1 MGCTNAKSVQVHNGS
16 AIHNKKNESKE
27 NEDINGLINSKNETE
42 KGSVINYNRIN
53 EKSFGNFSSIE
64 IINEFLIRIHFLFVY
79 IPMYH
84 RL

>member
-64 IINEFLIRIHFLFVY
+64 IINEFVLYEYTFYSYVS
-79 IPMYH
+79 
-84 RL
+84 